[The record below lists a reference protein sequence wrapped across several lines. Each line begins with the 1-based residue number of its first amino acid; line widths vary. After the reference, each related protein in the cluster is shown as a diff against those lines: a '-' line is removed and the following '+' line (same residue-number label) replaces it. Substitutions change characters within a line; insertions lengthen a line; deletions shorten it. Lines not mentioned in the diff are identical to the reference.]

1 MIDLLFFL
9 IIASYSYP
17 LIYIIKN
24 FNKNSVSDIIC
35 IDKCRIIIFRHFL
48 NMCIFL
54 LIYELLRFN
63 LISFIVIALF
73 CLIFLRLLFTDVNTK
88 EHYFYAYLL
97 FATLFTF
104 MLIHINK
111 SKYLLY
117 ITLLYL
123 VLSIITIVKIYYNN
137 SILYSESFLMIIFGI
152 YFTILHTIEYK

>member
-1 MIDLLFFL
+1 MIDFLFFL
-9 IIASYSYP
+9 IITSYSYP

-35 IDKCRIIIFRHFL
+35 IDKCRIIIFKYFL

-54 LIYELLRFN
+54 LIYELWRFN
-63 LISFIVIALF
+63 LASFIVISLF
-73 CLIFLRLLFTDVNTK
+73 CLIFLRLLLTDVNTN

-97 FATLFTF
+97 FATLFAF
-104 MLIHINK
+104 MLVHLNK

-117 ITLLYL
+117 ITLLYS
-123 VLSIITIVKIYYNN
+123 VLSIITIVNIYYNN
-137 SILYSESFLMIIFGI
+137 SILYSESFLMIIFCI